1 MVMGGK
7 QRGDSRKLL
16 PPPPIDSR
24 SHMLLPPK
32 TGQFS
37 VNLKGAWIRE
47 IKTIGKFIFA
57 FMGSS
62 RTTLLIGLL
71 GLVDSESLRENQE
84 TTYKQFIYPLSLTI
98 NMVINAFIH
107 CFIGVRR
114 ITSLYDLEVAIC
126 ENEGVEKFEELELG
140 PLLRH
145 PLILHYFSVNSDVTE
160 VFKITI
166 EEILSFLWKFVIRKR
181 SKKLKNKDITAEE
194 FLDFIAKKQSVE
206 SKEKLGIRI
215 QSLGMHISAIRKVW
229 YSENA
234 TIKKSAEA
242 LKSESD
248 KKCRKHP
255 PLSSLKK
262 QLNEPSNSTVQSIE
276 SFLSEKTDLC
286 GGHKRFVSSS
296 SDDENGDDCT
306 SDNER
311 IGNSTGDQNNL
322 LSQTVRSYD
331 QVSSCPCPSQIED
344 ITRLGLN
351 GEICG
356 QPSHAGGNPS
366 HNEWSGLSKKKV
378 KSGNLSCTMSAPSES
393 FKENNETEN
402 LDRTMST
409 PSFKGYEVDIVT
421 DFHVVDYYNKTEEDG
436 NLNEADLAIV
446 NNSKRTCLSKK
457 KINSM
462 RSFITTWTKACRKHT
477 VPEVFKRMLEF
488 YDEKGQGKRKQKR
501 IKKIE
506 SMFASLPFAGLL
518 NVADRV
524 SGTVIA
530 KGPKIS
536 SIKSGMWDIIYDTHE
551 AASEKEL
558 TNIFIEKS
566 SEYEITDVDP
576 ENEKDAPVVAE
587 NEVELIHS
595 VTVQDIMRKV
605 AMYFDLN
612 YDINGYGIP
621 LLEILRKLY
630 NCEFWLVEQF
640 CAKTFKSLGYGDFLM
655 FLEKHASLLPEQ
667 MYNFLKGDVYEKSP
681 LEVCMLQNQLVVLV
695 AQALN
700 GIWRDT
706 QVNRQMISSL
716 LMRQFPLIGFKIS
729 EKGSVADF
737 LDIVGKHKS
746 NVISKP
752 VLFSVTLFGMSHD
765 GDLLAH
771 HENDLLETTE
781 VKIDI
786 SQKAGDLIPVTSK
799 DAIELLCRAPLL
811 SDLNLWTHWDL
822 IFAPSLGPLVTW
834 LLNEVN
840 TQKLLCLVTK
850 EGKVIRLD
858 HSATVD
864 SFLEAA
870 LERSPLQTAVQLL
883 SLFSLVGGEKY
894 VPMSLLKCH
903 TRHAFE
909 VIMKNLLE
917 NMEVNEAQNSR
928 MQGYTRRRMVVETA
942 TSNLSNELLINFDKM
957 NTAVPVISRFVL
969 DCLGFLPTEF
979 RGFAADILLSGMRS
993 LIKDAASAVLSECN
1007 QTEQR
1012 LMLHEVGLSLGIVEW
1027 IDDYHAFCSTDASDL
1042 YPHKTLC
1049 LNVAAPEKS
1058 ISSKTMQD
1066 VLDKPSTSEVNTTV
1080 SAVAD
1085 GHKEQCT
1092 GVCQSVPGL
1101 EVFEG
1106 IGHGPTQHLSELDE
1120 HKNASLV
1127 IESIRWDEFGMDPSL
1142 SSIESSMLKKQHAR
1156 LGRALHCL
1164 SHELYSQDSHFLL
1177 ELVQNADDNIYPED
1191 VEPTLTFI
1199 LQESGIILLNN
1210 ERGFSAQN
1218 IRALCD
1224 VGNST
1229 KKGSNAGY
1237 IGQKGIGFKSVF
1249 RVTDAPE
1256 IHSNGFH
1263 VKFDISEGQIGF
1275 VLPTLVPPCN
1285 IDLYSRLASG
1295 DTSDVDAKQWNT
1307 CIVLPFRTRLSD
1319 GTVMNS
1325 IMTMFSDLHP
1335 SLLLFLHRLK
1345 CIKFRNL
1352 LNNSLIVMRKEIM
1365 GDGIVRVS
1373 HGKEKMTWLLASQK
1387 LQADVIRPDVRTT
1400 EISVAFTLQES
1411 IDGDCVPILEQQ
1423 PVFAFLPLRTYGLK
1437 FILQGD
1443 FVLPSSREEVDGDSS
1458 WNQWL
1463 SSEFP
1468 GLFVGAERSFCS
1480 LLCFRENPGKAVSA
1494 FMSFVPLV
1502 GEVHG
1507 FFSSLPRLIISKLR
1521 MSNCLLLEGGND
1533 RWVPPCKVLRC
1544 WDEQAR
1550 ILLPDGLLSEL
1561 LGLGF
1566 LDRNIKMSDS
1576 LARALGIQ
1584 DYGPTILLQFISS
1597 LSQVEN
1603 GIKSMSLSWL
1613 SSWISAFYIMLS
1625 RSGQILL
1632 NSDTGMDLIEN
1643 LKRIKFIPLS
1653 DGTYSSVNEGTIW
1666 LPSGTRFDGQ
1676 HRLEAFQS
1684 LFAKLRTVS
1693 PALLSASTC
1702 DTSFMD
1708 MNLVDNLTKMFHRIG
1723 VKQLSAHEILKAHIL
1738 PAVSNDRITN
1748 KDKNLMIEYTC
1759 FAMIHLQSSCPDCC
1773 VERVNIISELRN
1785 KAFILTNYGF
1795 KQPVEVSIHFSKEY
1809 GNPVNANK
1817 LINVVDMKWH
1827 EVDATYLRHP
1837 VTESTSCGLKKW
1849 REFFQEIGILDFVK
1863 ICQVNKTVAD
1873 ISPTI
1878 FKNVMWVRD
1887 VVSPESIVNDWES
1900 HELVHLMSL
1909 LLKNGPPQCCIYLL
1923 EVLDTLWDGH
1933 FSECVTGYW
1942 NPKSGGDGKP
1952 FKSSFLSSICG
1963 VQWVVS
1969 SIDDELHYP
1978 KDLFYDC
1985 DSVRSILGASA
1996 PYAVPKVRCQKLVS
2010 DIGFKVKVTM
2020 DDILEILEVWRRSR
2034 TPFKASISQMS
2045 KLYTFIW
2052 DEMNTS
2058 EKKLKEELTSGP
2070 FIFFPSASSSRL
2082 EDVLPGKFLS
2092 LEEVCWYDPTGALDQ
2107 MKEIHPYHSLTE
2119 AKHSPLNWT
2128 LSNIYPGL
2136 RDFFMDGCGV
2146 HEAPPLCS
2154 YIQILLRLSTV
2165 ALPSLV
2171 ANVVF
2176 QVFLMWSD
2184 GLKSGLLTPED
2195 VIYFKQ
2201 CLLKSEFMVLP
2212 TKQDKWV
2219 SLHPS
2224 FGLVC
2229 WCDDRKLKKQFKHLD
2244 KIDFLYFGKL
2254 SEDQEEILQTKVSAL
2269 MENLGIPA
2277 LSKVVT
2283 REAIY
2288 YGLADS
2294 IFKASLVSWALPY
2307 AQRYICSVHPNNY
2320 IQLKQSG
2327 FNLLNRLQVVVVE
2340 KLYYRNAIKRG
2351 DGASNKRIECSC
2363 LLQDNILYTT
2373 EESDCHAIYME
2384 LSRLLFN
2391 GTPDLHLANFLHM
2404 ITNMAESG
2412 STEEQTEFFILNS
2425 QKVPKLP
2432 DEESVWCLSAVPSL
2446 TKNDDS
2452 PQTSLSS
2459 EATDKKTYLNPKR
2472 KAGNNSNWP
2481 PVDWKSAPGCSYDQ
2495 ANDFKTREASALHKG
2510 SPQKIEGNYEGTV
2523 MQTNNVVSISTSDD
2537 WTIEDDSAA
2546 AAMAFVLSDN
2556 NNLEDHSD
2564 QACNQIDSGMKV
2576 EFDPFDLDTKP
2587 DGSEFASSNF
2597 HEEDQLRT
2605 GTPDATQAAR
2615 TGRLGERVAFK
2626 YIIGKAGETIVK
2638 WVNEDGETGLPYD
2651 ITVGEENS
2659 KEYIEVKAT
2668 KSQTKDWFNISTREW
2683 QFAVDKGESFS
2694 IMHVVLLGN
2703 NVARVSVFKNPV
2715 KLCQLGKL
2723 QLVAMMPMPQEEF
2736 SIVA

>member
-1 MVMGGK
+1 
-7 QRGDSRKLL
+7 R
-16 PPPPIDSR
+16 
-24 SHMLLPPK
+24 
-32 TGQFS
+32 
-37 VNLKGAWIRE
+37 
-47 IKTIGKFIFA
+47 
-57 FMGSS
+57 
-62 RTTLLIGLL
+62 
-71 GLVDSESLRENQE
+71 
-84 TTYKQFIYPLSLTI
+84 
-98 NMVINAFIH
+98 
-107 CFIGVRR
+107 
-114 ITSLYDLEVAIC
+114 
-126 ENEGVEKFEELELG
+126 
-140 PLLRH
+140 
-145 PLILHYFSVNSDVTE
+145 
-160 VFKITI
+160 
-166 EEILSFLWKFVIRKR
+166 
-181 SKKLKNKDITAEE
+181 
-194 FLDFIAKKQSVE
+194 
-206 SKEKLGIRI
+206 
-215 QSLGMHISAIRKVW
+215 MHISAIRKAG

-234 TIKKSAEA
+234 TVKKSVEA

-262 QLNEPSNSTVQSIE
+262 QLNKPSNSTQSIE

-286 GGHKRFVSSS
+286 GGDKRSFVSSS
-296 SDDENGDDCT
+296 SDDENSDDCT
-306 SDNER
+306 SYDER
-311 IGNSTGDQNNL
+311 IGNST
-322 LSQTVRSYD
+322 QTVRSYD
-331 QVSSCPCPSQIED
+331 QNID
-344 ITRLGLN
+344 I
-351 GEICG
+351 
-356 QPSHAGGNPS
+356 
-366 HNEWSGLSKKKV
+366 
-378 KSGNLSCTMSAPSES
+378 
-393 FKENNETEN
+393 
-402 LDRTMST
+402 
-409 PSFKGYEVDIVT
+409 
-421 DFHVVDYYNKTEEDG
+421 DFHAVKYYNKTEEDG
-436 NLNEADLAIV
+436 NVNEADLAIA
-446 NNSKRTCLSKK
+446 NDSKRTRLCKRTRLSKK
-457 KINSM
+457 NTNSM
-462 RSFITTWTKACRKHT
+462 RSFIATWNKACQEHT

-488 YDEKGQGKRKQKR
+488 YDKKAPGKRKEKR
-501 IKKIE
+501 IKQIE
-506 SMFASLPFAGLL
+506 SMFSSFPCAGLL
-518 NVADRV
+518 NVA
-524 SGTVIA
+524 
-530 KGPKIS
+530 IS
-536 SIKSGMWDIIYDTHE
+536 SIKSGMWDIIYDTRE

-566 SEYEITDVDP
+566 SEHEITDVDP
-576 ENEKDAPVVAE
+576 SVKDAPVIAE

-595 VTVQDIMRKV
+595 VSVQDIIRKV
-605 AMYFDLN
+605 ATYFDLN
-612 YDINGYGIP
+612 DVNSYGMP
-621 LLEILRKLY
+621 LLERRIILLRKLY
-630 NCEFWLVEQF
+630 NC
-640 CAKTFKSLGYGDFLM
+640 
-655 FLEKHASLLPEQ
+655 
-667 MYNFLKGDVYEKSP
+667 DVYENSP

-700 GIWRDT
+700 GLWGDK
-706 QVNRQMISSL
+706 QVTKQMISSL

-737 LDIVGKHKS
+737 LDIVGKRES
-746 NVISKP
+746 NVISKA

-786 SQKAGDLIPVTSK
+786 SQNAGALNSVTSK

-811 SDLNLWTHWDL
+811 SDLNLWTHWDM

-840 TQKLLCLVTK
+840 MQKLLCLVTK

-883 SLFSLVGGEKY
+883 SLFSLFGGEKY

-917 NMEVNEAQNSR
+917 NMEVNEAQNSL
-928 MQGYTRRRMVVETA
+928 MQGFTRRRMVVKTA
-942 TSNLSNELLINFDKM
+942 TSNLSNELLINFEKM
-957 NTAVPVISRFVL
+957 NKAVPVISRFVL
-969 DCLGFLPTEF
+969 DCLGYLPPEF
-979 RGFAADILLSGMRS
+979 RGFAADILLLGMRS

-1042 YPHKTLC
+1042 YPHETLC
-1049 LNVAAPEKS
+1049 LNVVVPEKS
-1058 ISSKTMQD
+1058 LSSKTTQD
-1066 VLDKPSTSEVNTTV
+1066 VLDKPSTSEVNTNV
-1080 SAVAD
+1080 SAVVD

-1092 GVCQSVPGL
+1092 GVCQSVAGL
-1101 EVFEG
+1101 EVFDG
-1106 IGHGPTQHLSELDE
+1106 IGHGPTQRLSELDE

-1127 IESIRWDEFGMDPSL
+1127 IESIRQDEFGLDPSL

-1210 ERGFSAQN
+1210 EQGFSAQN

-1295 DTSDVDAKQWNT
+1295 DTSDLDAKQWNT

-1319 GTVMNS
+1319 GTVMTS

-1387 LQADVIRPDVRTT
+1387 LRADVIRPDVCTT

-1533 RWVPPCKVLRC
+1533 RWVPPCKVLRG

-1566 LDRNIKMSDS
+1566 LDINIKMSDS

-1613 SSWISAFYIMLS
+1613 SSWISSFYIMLF

-1653 DGTYSSVNEGTIW
+1653 DGTFSSVNEGTIW
-1666 LPSGTRFDGQ
+1666 LPSDTGFDGP

-1708 MNLVDNLTKMFHRIG
+1708 VNLVDNITKMFHRIG

-1738 PAVSNDRITN
+1738 TAVSNDRITN
-1748 KDKNLMIEYTC
+1748 KDKHLMIEYIC

-1795 KQPVEVSIHFSKEY
+1795 KRPVEVSIHFSKEY

-1817 LINVVDMKWH
+1817 LTHVVDMKWH

-1837 VTESTSCGLKKW
+1837 VTESTSCGLMKW

-1863 ICQVNKTVAD
+1863 IFQVNKTVAD

-1878 FKNVMWVRD
+1878 FKNVMWERD

-1909 LLKNGPPQCCIYLL
+1909 LLKNGTPQCCIYLL
-1923 EVLDTLWDGH
+1923 EVLDTLWDSH
-1933 FSECVTGYW
+1933 FSESVTGYW
-1942 NPKSGGDGKP
+1942 IPKSGGDCKP
-1952 FKSSFLSSICG
+1952 FKSSFLSSICD

-1985 DSVRSILGASA
+1985 DTVRSILGASA
-1996 PYAVPKVRCQKLVS
+1996 PYAVPKR
-2010 DIGFKVKVTM
+2010 
-2020 DDILEILEVWRRSR
+2020 E
-2034 TPFKASISQMS
+2034 SI
-2045 KLYTFIW
+2045 
-2052 DEMNTS
+2052 
-2058 EKKLKEELTSGP
+2058 
-2070 FIFFPSASSSRL
+2070 
-2082 EDVLPGKFLS
+2082 
-2092 LEEVCWYDPTGALDQ
+2092 
-2107 MKEIHPYHSLTE
+2107 
-2119 AKHSPLNWT
+2119 
-2128 LSNIYPGL
+2128 
-2136 RDFFMDGCGV
+2136 
-2146 HEAPPLCS
+2146 
-2154 YIQILLRLSTV
+2154 
-2165 ALPSLV
+2165 
-2171 ANVVF
+2171 
-2176 QVFLMWSD
+2176 
-2184 GLKSGLLTPED
+2184 
-2195 VIYFKQ
+2195 
-2201 CLLKSEFMVLP
+2201 
-2212 TKQDKWV
+2212 
-2219 SLHPS
+2219 
-2224 FGLVC
+2224 
-2229 WCDDRKLKKQFKHLD
+2229 
-2244 KIDFLYFGKL
+2244 
-2254 SEDQEEILQTKVSAL
+2254 
-2269 MENLGIPA
+2269 
-2277 LSKVVT
+2277 
-2283 REAIY
+2283 
-2288 YGLADS
+2288 
-2294 IFKASLVSWALPY
+2294 
-2307 AQRYICSVHPNNY
+2307 
-2320 IQLKQSG
+2320 
-2327 FNLLNRLQVVVVE
+2327 
-2340 KLYYRNAIKRG
+2340 
-2351 DGASNKRIECSC
+2351 
-2363 LLQDNILYTT
+2363 
-2373 EESDCHAIYME
+2373 
-2384 LSRLLFN
+2384 
-2391 GTPDLHLANFLHM
+2391 
-2404 ITNMAESG
+2404 
-2412 STEEQTEFFILNS
+2412 
-2425 QKVPKLP
+2425 
-2432 DEESVWCLSAVPSL
+2432 
-2446 TKNDDS
+2446 
-2452 PQTSLSS
+2452 
-2459 EATDKKTYLNPKR
+2459 
-2472 KAGNNSNWP
+2472 
-2481 PVDWKSAPGCSYDQ
+2481 
-2495 ANDFKTREASALHKG
+2495 
-2510 SPQKIEGNYEGTV
+2510 
-2523 MQTNNVVSISTSDD
+2523 
-2537 WTIEDDSAA
+2537 
-2546 AAMAFVLSDN
+2546 
-2556 NNLEDHSD
+2556 
-2564 QACNQIDSGMKV
+2564 
-2576 EFDPFDLDTKP
+2576 
-2587 DGSEFASSNF
+2587 
-2597 HEEDQLRT
+2597 
-2605 GTPDATQAAR
+2605 
-2615 TGRLGERVAFK
+2615 
-2626 YIIGKAGETIVK
+2626 
-2638 WVNEDGETGLPYD
+2638 
-2651 ITVGEENS
+2651 
-2659 KEYIEVKAT
+2659 
-2668 KSQTKDWFNISTREW
+2668 
-2683 QFAVDKGESFS
+2683 
-2694 IMHVVLLGN
+2694 
-2703 NVARVSVFKNPV
+2703 
-2715 KLCQLGKL
+2715 
-2723 QLVAMMPMPQEEF
+2723 
-2736 SIVA
+2736 